1 MQTRGMQFNKLDYK
15 QNLMIKHVL
24 LKHLSAAYYCEHH
37 IAEFLTQIENRT
49 QHEELH
55 GLIESYSIAVQTKI
69 EQLNNL
75 FAFLKEQ
82 PNEASVSG
90 IKSIT
95 LEALFAIIKH
105 TNIPFEKELTILN
118 YLQIINAID
127 TAHVKALNQMADAIG
142 IPEHYRIDTLINSKV
157 SVDSLERIAQKYITN
172 QYPS

>member
-1 MQTRGMQFNKLDYK
+1 MQTRGMQFNNLDYK
-15 QNLMIKHVL
+15 HNLMIKNVL

-37 IAEFLTQIENRT
+37 IAEFLTQIENKA

-55 GLIESYSIAVQTKI
+55 SLIESYIVALKTKI

-75 FAFLKEQ
+75 FVFLKNH
-82 PNEASVSG
+82 PNEASVAG

-105 TNIPFEKELTILN
+105 TNMPFERELTILN

-127 TAHVKALNQMADAIG
+127 TAHVKALNQMAEALG
-142 IPEHYRIDTLINSKV
+142 IPEHYRIDTLAVNTV
-157 SVDSLERIAQKYITN
+157 CVDSLDRIAQKYITHH
-172 QYPS
+172 YTA